1 MMEVDYFLGF
11 PTIIEKILLYLPKQE
26 LLKCRLAC
34 QSLKTYMDNPVYWLK
49 RMKMEYKLKDPL
61 KEVLVRIDQ
70 AEESGFP
77 RSKYAICMMIK
88 YFRIMTMPVR
98 NALLLNSNL
107 IWLKWPPITDLYV
120 LRPTNKELIELMVN
134 STPKTKVLKDNGI
147 NTILNLIVEDLA
159 QIMTDEEKLYD
170 KTATDENDFKCY
182 FCSKRDKTMEAIEL
196 HVSSSHTEVCGAF
209 QCDYCGAA
217 YDFPTSLEHHVIRF
231 HYQELIK
238 ALIPNQELWTPKVAE
253 FVIQL
258 LNKRKAEENLDEF
271 NCEKRQKMNNK

>member
-1 MMEVDYFLGF
+1 MMEAMEVEYFLGF

-34 QSLKTYMDNPVYWLK
+34 QSLKTCMDNPVYWLK

-107 IWLKWPPITDLYV
+107 ISLKWPPITDLFV
-120 LRPTNKELIELMVN
+120 LNPTNTELIELMVN
-134 STPKTKVLKDNGI
+134 STPKTNGI
-147 NTILNLIVEDLA
+147 DTILNLVVEDLA
-159 QIMTDEEKLYD
+159 QFMTEEEKLYH
-170 KTATDENDFKCY
+170 KIATNENNFKCD
-182 FCSKRDKTMEAIEL
+182 FCSKRGRTIEAIEL
-196 HVSSSHTEVCGAF
+196 HVRSSHTELSKTF
-209 QCDYCGAA
+209 QCYYCSAA
-217 YDFPTSLEHHVIRF
+217 YGFLPSFSHHIILF
-231 HYQELIK
+231 HTQKNIK
-238 ALIPNQELWTPKVAE
+238 AFISNQELWTPKVAE

-271 NCEKRQKMNNK
+271 NCEKRQRMNNK